1 MQFVF
6 LLLGLFTIAC
16 VLYGISAG
24 VGAIQRGFSWLATD
38 DHKSPSRKGPV
49 ATELPSIA
57 TKPSPLPKA
66 NIDAAQNSPMRRHIE
81 ELRELF
87 LLYKEGALSADEF
100 DGLKQHLLRSAQKPM
115 PATIQKH
122 SDSKTLSGA

>member
-24 VGAIQRGFSWLATD
+24 VGAIQRGFSWLSTD
-38 DHKSPSRKGPV
+38 DHKSPSRKEPV

-66 NIDAAQNSPMRRHIE
+66 NTDAAQNSPMRRHIE

-87 LLYKEGALSADEF
+87 LLYKEGALSTEEF
-100 DGLKQHLLRSAQKPM
+100 DGLKQHLLYSAKNPL
-115 PATIQKH
+115 PATIHKY
-122 SDSKTLSGA
+122 SDSKKLHGT